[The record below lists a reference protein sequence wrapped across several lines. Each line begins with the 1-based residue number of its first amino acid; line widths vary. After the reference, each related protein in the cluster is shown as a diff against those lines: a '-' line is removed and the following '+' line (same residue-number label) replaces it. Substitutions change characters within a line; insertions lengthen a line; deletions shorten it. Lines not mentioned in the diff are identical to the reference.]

1 MSTQDPE
8 ESPELTPS
16 ELRAFKRHV
25 KGLNTLIA
33 QIRQRYPEAQY
44 YLACSMWSDLNIL
57 SGPSHD
63 DGYHAR
69 ARLDRVI
76 ESLRL
81 DHADGGDW

>member
-1 MSTQDPE
+1 MNNDDDE
-8 ESPELTPS
+8 LAPELTPA

-44 YLACSMWSDLNIL
+44 YLACSAGAFLNIL

-63 DGYHAR
+63 DTYGEPAR
-69 ARLDRVI
+69 MDRVI

-81 DHADGGDW
+81 DYADGGDW